1 MTNRKYALGL
11 DFGTNSV
18 RALVVDVTNGD
29 EVGTAIFA
37 YPSGQAGILL
47 DPKDTNL
54 ARQNPADWILGIET
68 AVPAALAE
76 ARKKI
81 KGFDPASV
89 VGIGVDTD
97 RLDPSPRRP
106 RRQAARPLQG
116 AQEEPER
123 PGLALEGPHRPR
135 RSGRDHRP
143 RRGRAPRI
151 SRQVRRDL
159 FLRVVLEQDPPLP
172 AHGPQGRLG
181 RLLLGRVRRLHPRP
195 PHRRS
200 PIR

>member
-18 RALVVDVTNGD
+18 RALVVDVSNGD

-76 ARKKI
+76 AKKKV

-89 VGIGVDTD
+89 VGIGVDTTGSTPLPVD
-97 RLDPSPRRP
+97 RAGKP
-106 RRQAARPLQG
+106 
-116 AQEEPER
+116 
-123 PGLALEGPHRPR
+123 LALYKELKKNPN
-135 RSGRDHRP
+135 
-143 RRGRAPRI
+143 
-151 SRQVRRDL
+151 
-159 FLRVVLEQDPPLP
+159 
-172 AHGPQGRLG
+172 AHA
-181 RLLLGRVRRLHPRP
+181 
-195 PHRRS
+195 
-200 PIR
+200 